1 MRMIEIDYDA
11 QPPIDGYGPGGFRVA
26 GDWHAGPLLLT
37 ANGRSTFAA
46 PITLETLAP
55 VLAPDADLDLVVI
68 GQGEEIAPIPRDARQ
83 ALEAAG
89 IGIEIMATPSAC
101 RTYNVLLTEDRR
113 VAAILVP
120 VGALKD

>member
-26 GDWHAGPLLLT
+26 GDWHAGPLILT
-37 ANGRSTFAA
+37 ADGRSTFAA
-46 PITLETLAP
+46 PITLESLAAI
-55 VLAPDADLDLVVI
+55 LDPDADLDLVVI
-68 GQGEEIAPIPRDARQ
+68 GQGEEIAPIPREARQ
-83 ALEAAG
+83 ALENAG

-113 VAAILVP
+113 VAAVLVP
-120 VGALKD
+120 VGAVNG

>member
-26 GDWHAGPLLLT
+26 GDWHAGPLILT
-37 ANGRSTFAA
+37 ADGRSTFAA